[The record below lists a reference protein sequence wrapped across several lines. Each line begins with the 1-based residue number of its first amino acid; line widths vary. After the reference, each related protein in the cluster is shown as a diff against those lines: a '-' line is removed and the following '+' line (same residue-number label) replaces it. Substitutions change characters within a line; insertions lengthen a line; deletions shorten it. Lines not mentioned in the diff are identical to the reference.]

1 MAAEH
6 IQIEKFK
13 ALFFSYEDRI
23 SVIGDIAEI
32 LNQDVYGVLLDPVVY
47 LSDGYE
53 SVKVVITLEVAD
65 SVRLNNLSSERIAD
79 VVQDELKFNAGLE
92 KDLAELG
99 YSAELIDW
107 YEVKLKYV

>member
-6 IQIEKFK
+6 IQIEKLK

-23 SVIGDIAEI
+23 SVIGDISEI
-32 LNQDVYGVLLDPVVY
+32 LNQEVFGVLLDPVVY
-47 LSDGYE
+47 LTDVYE

-65 SVRLNNLSSERIAD
+65 SVRLNNVSSEHIAD
-79 VVQDELKFNAGLE
+79 VVHDELKFNAGLE

-99 YSAELIDW
+99 YGAELIDW